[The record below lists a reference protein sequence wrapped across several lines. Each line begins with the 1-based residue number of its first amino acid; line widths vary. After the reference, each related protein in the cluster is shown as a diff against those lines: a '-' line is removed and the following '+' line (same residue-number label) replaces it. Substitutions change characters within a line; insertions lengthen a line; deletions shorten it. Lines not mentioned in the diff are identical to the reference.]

1 MSADILERRY
11 RALLRSYPADYRRER
26 ADELLDVL
34 VTDDAGT
41 RRWPELRQ
49 AVALIRGGLRV
60 RAGSAANRPT
70 VFLAWQGVQLA
81 ALAVLALGVLIA
93 TDDLVEGFQFGGFD
107 APLLVLKDLGPNL
120 ILSFAALVALVLGR
134 QRLAIGLIVAAVVVQ
149 TALSQYLYLNG
160 LPQWWAPV
168 VALPLVVAGRWRP
181 ADVPQLERGN
191 AALVT
196 AGVVALHLV
205 PIGGLQMV
213 DPAQRA
219 LAVIAAV
226 LAGAVFLW
234 FATADQ
240 RLLIAAAPTFA
251 LTTLHELMVG
261 GGSLGQTL
269 PFLAVGVALVIC
281 AVVLSRRRAAR
292 V

>member
-1 MSADILERRY
+1 MSVDILERRY

-34 VTDDAGT
+34 VTDEAGG
-41 RRWPELRQ
+41 RRWPEPRQ
-49 AVALIRGGLRV
+49 AIALVRGGLRV
-60 RAGSAANRPT
+60 RAGSAANRPA
-70 VFLAWQGVQLA
+70 VHLLWQGVQLA

-93 TDDLVEGFQFGGFD
+93 ADDTVEAFQYGGLD
-107 APLLVLKDLGPNL
+107 APIAVLKDLGPNL
-120 ILSFAALVALVLGR
+120 ILSLAALVALVLGR
-134 QRLAIGLIVAAVVVQ
+134 QRIAIGLVVAAIGVP
-149 TALSQYLYLNG
+149 TAVSQYLYLNG
-160 LPQWWAPV
+160 MPQWWAPV
-168 VALPLVVAGRWRP
+168 VATPLVIAGQWRP
-181 ADVPQLERGN
+181 RDVPLVERGN
-191 AALVT
+191 AVLVT

-205 PIGGLQMV
+205 PLGGLRMV
-213 DPAQRA
+213 DPASRA
-219 LAVIAAV
+219 LAVAAAV
-226 LAGAVFLW
+226 VAAGVFLW

-261 GGSLGQTL
+261 GDVVGQTL

-281 AVVLSRRRAAR
+281 AVVLTRRRLAR